1 MLTLAGSPPRSPGE
15 LAWQPAGSGGPC
27 RYTQPRAEGRGGAG
41 QSRPAVLC
49 CRDAAVAADRRTD
62 TAPLPLRDVPPSLG
76 WGDCLEPCFCPP
88 CPGQPSARGGR
99 CAVLGTPGSP
109 LAAPRRSLRLRFVPS
124 LLLSPTAL
132 RVGGG
137 SPPPPPAA
145 PHPALGRSP
154 LFLWAG
160 GDGLVVPRQRGGPAS
175 PRGLQHRAAFAA
187 PRGPPV
193 PRSLWGLSASAR
205 PCWGSELLGAGRG
218 RCGLAGQSTATQE
231 PQSAIQRGEP
241 GPPPC
246 GAATRDCCGV
256 RAEAPRDGPP
266 PRPTG
271 RPRTDVCPPH
281 R

>member
-1 MLTLAGSPPRSPGE
+1 M
-15 LAWQPAGSGGPC
+15 
-27 RYTQPRAEGRGGAG
+27 
-41 QSRPAVLC
+41 
-49 CRDAAVAADRRTD
+49 
-62 TAPLPLRDVPPSLG
+62 
-76 WGDCLEPCFCPP
+76 
-88 CPGQPSARGGR
+88 
-99 CAVLGTPGSP
+99 
-109 LAAPRRSLRLRFVPS
+109 
-124 LLLSPTAL
+124 
-132 RVGGG
+132 
-137 SPPPPPAA
+137 
-145 PHPALGRSP
+145 
-154 LFLWAG
+154 
-160 GDGLVVPRQRGGPAS
+160 VVPRQRGGPAS

-266 PRPTG
+266 PAPQDGPALTCAPPTG
-271 RPRTDVCPPH
+271 DELHQRRAEHGRPDGGALKRAHHRPH
-281 R
+281 RSGGDRRYKVRTPPAPHRAPPPPQPPYGDSAAVLGATVMGSPRRAHAVPAGLWGSAGWGSRGSQAVRPEPRGAAAPLTLRH